1 MSETKRCSKAHIEKS
16 QLLLDAIILE
26 LNKPNA
32 EILKI
37 IQSDPFA
44 IESLLAQRTD
54 SEIVFR
60 AFEKNFKTIESIHP
74 DGKKDKEIMER
85 LVRHRNSAFSYADE
99 SLRRDK
105 GYVLD
110 LLSKKTNI
118 LEFVHP
124 SQKKDREVV
133 LSAVRNAG
141 WALKHVDECLENDDE
156 IVKEAIARIFVCKLC
171 R

>member
-1 MSETKRCSKAHIEKS
+1 MP
-16 QLLLDAIILE
+16 
-26 LNKPNA
+26 KPNA

-44 IESLLAQRTD
+44 IESLDYAQRTE

-74 DGKKDKEIMER
+74 DVKKDKGIMER

-110 LLSKKTNI
+110 LLSKKTN
-118 LEFVHP
+118 
-124 SQKKDREVV
+124 D
-133 LSAVRNAG
+133 
-141 WALKHVDECLENDDE
+141 
-156 IVKEAIARIFVCKLC
+156 
-171 R
+171 